1 MYNKGVVVGKFC
13 PLHKGHELLINRAFE
28 QCAEVMIISYTS
40 VNYGFPAGLRERWL
54 KDLFPTAK
62 VVVKSRGM
70 PDDDAD
76 GDLHRAFCTE
86 IMRDNDFVPD
96 AIFSSEDYGP
106 GFAAFV
112 SNAFGVHVS
121 HISVDTARTSVP
133 ISGTAM
139 RTYSRD
145 SQMWQKYTS
154 AVVNHSP
161 LRVLFIGSES
171 SGKSTIS
178 LFLANKT
185 SRPLIAEYGRTLY
198 EEKGSLNFE
207 DMVLI
212 GRTQLQFE
220 SDAMELGADLIFCDT
235 SPLVTQ
241 FYSQE
246 WYGQVDPELAEMAK
260 TQYDIIFFCARDFGY
275 IDDGTR
281 SGVEFG
287 TKQIAYYEKNLS
299 QPYYLL
305 SGSVEERAKIVLK
318 IIRESFPWVNV

>member
-1 MYNKGVVVGKFC
+1 MHNKGVVVGKFC
-13 PLHKGHELLINRAFE
+13 PLHKGHELLIRRALAE
-28 QCAEVMIISYTS
+28 CTEVMIISYTS
-40 VNYGFPAGLRERWL
+40 VNYGFPARLRERWL
-54 KDLFPTAK
+54 KELFPTAR

-86 IMRDNDFVPD
+86 IMREQAFVPD
-96 AIFSSEDYGP
+96 AIFSSEDYGV

-112 SNAFGVHVS
+112 SQAFGSEVVHVG
-121 HISVDTARTSVP
+121 VDAARVAVP
-133 ISGTAM
+133 ISGSAM
-139 RTYSRD
+139 RARARETD
-145 SQMWQKYTS
+145 SWQKYTS
-154 AVVNHSP
+154 PVVYKSP
-161 LRVLFIGSES
+161 LRVLFIGPES

-178 LFLANKT
+178 SFLADKT
-185 SRPLIAEYGRTLY
+185 GRPLIAEYGRTLY
-198 EEKGSLNFE
+198 EEKGSLDFE
-207 DMVLI
+207 DMVTI
-212 GRTQLQFE
+212 GRTQLQYE
-220 SDAMELGADLIFCDT
+220 SDAMESGADLIFCDT

-246 WYGQVDPELAEMAK
+246 WYGRVDPDLAEMAK

-305 SGSVEERAKIVLK
+305 SGSVEERAEVVLK
-318 IIRESFPWVNV
+318 IIRETFPWVNV

>member
-13 PLHKGHELLINRAFE
+13 PLHKGHELLIEHALAE
-28 QCAEVMIISYTS
+28 CDEVMVISYTS

-54 KDLFPTAK
+54 KELFPTAK
-62 VVVKSRGM
+62 IIVKSHGM
-70 PDDDAD
+70 PDDNAD
-76 GDLHRAFCTE
+76 GELHRAFCAE
-86 IMRDNDFVPD
+86 IMRENDFIPD
-96 AIFSSEDYGP
+96 AIFSSEDYGA

-112 SNAFGVHVS
+112 SKIFGMSVS
-121 HISVDTARTSVP
+121 HVCVDAARVIVP

-139 RTYSRD
+139 RSCPRE
-145 SQMWQKYTS
+145 SAMWQKYTS
-154 AVVNHSP
+154 PPVCESP
-161 LRVLFIGSES
+161 LRVLFIGPES

-178 LFLANKT
+178 SFLAHKT
-185 SRPLIAEYGRTLY
+185 GRPVIAEYGRTLY
-198 EEKGSLNFE
+198 EEKGSLDFE

-212 GRTQLQFE
+212 GRMQLQFE

-246 WYGQVDPELAEMAK
+246 WYGRVDPELAEMVK
-260 TQYDIIFFCARDFGY
+260 TQYDIIFFCTRDFGY

-287 TKQIAYYEKNLS
+287 TKQIAYYEKNLT
-299 QPYYLL
+299 QPYYFL
-305 SGSVEERAKIVLK
+305 SGSVEERAEVVLK
-318 IIRESFPWVNV
+318 IIRETFPWVNV

>member
-13 PLHKGHELLINRAFE
+13 PLHKGHELLINRALAE
-28 QCAEVMIISYTS
+28 CAEVMIISYTS

-54 KDLFPTAK
+54 KALFPTAK
-62 VVVKSRGM
+62 VVVKSSGM

-76 GDLHRAFCTE
+76 GDLHRAFCAG
-86 IMRDNDFVPD
+86 IMRENDFIPD
-96 AIFSSEDYGP
+96 AIFSSEDYGH

-112 SNAFGVHVS
+112 SSAFGAAVSHVS
-121 HISVDTARTSVP
+121 VDVARTAVP
-133 ISGTAM
+133 ISGSAM
-139 RTYSRD
+139 RSYSRN

-154 AVVNHSP
+154 PVVMHAP
-161 LRVLFIGSES
+161 VRVLFIGSES

-178 LFLANKT
+178 SFLANKT
-185 SRPLIAEYGRTLY
+185 GQPLIAEYGRTLY
-198 EEKGSLNFE
+198 EEKGSLDFE
-207 DMVLI
+207 DMALI

-220 SDAMELGADLIFCDT
+220 SDAMESGADLIFCDT

-246 WYGQVDPELAEMAK
+246 WYGKVDAELAEMAK
-260 TQYDIIFFCARDFGY
+260 TQYDVIFFCARDFGY

-281 SGVEFG
+281 SGVDFG

-305 SGSVEERAKIVLK
+305 SGSVEERAEVVLK
-318 IIRESFPWVNV
+318 IIRETFPWVNV